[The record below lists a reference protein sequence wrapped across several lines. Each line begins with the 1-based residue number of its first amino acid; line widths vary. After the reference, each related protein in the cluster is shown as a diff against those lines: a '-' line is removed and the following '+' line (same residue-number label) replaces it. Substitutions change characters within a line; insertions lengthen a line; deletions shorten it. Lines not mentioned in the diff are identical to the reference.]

1 MATPQQAA
9 YAQVQL
15 DIQAELESIAL
26 QYRIRPGDLRVEW
39 DGGTMEMVTGT
50 HVLVIS
56 MPNVDYPVTVHLDHD
71 ALMRRDQLHYLPRLE
86 EAIAELRDSVK

>member
-9 YAQVQL
+9 YAQAQL
-15 DIQAELESIAL
+15 DIRAELESIAL

-56 MPNVDYPVTVHLDHD
+56 MPNAGYPVTVHLDHD
-71 ALMRRDQLHYLPRLE
+71 ALVRRDQMHYVPRLE
-86 EAIAELRDSVK
+86 EAIAELKNSVK